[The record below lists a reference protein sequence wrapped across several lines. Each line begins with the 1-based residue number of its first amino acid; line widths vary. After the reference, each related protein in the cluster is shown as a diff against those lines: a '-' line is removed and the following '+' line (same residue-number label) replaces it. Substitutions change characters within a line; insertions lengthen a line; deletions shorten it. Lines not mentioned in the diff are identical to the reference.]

1 MFAQSSNVCTEFQC
15 LHRVPMFAQSSDVCC
30 TCRVIFHMFHSIS
43 PSNISY
49 PLILPSSLQ
58 VLFTHR
64 FSDIHHWNDS
74 DNILQIVCE
83 FIIVDFS
90 WVVLYMCTTVW
101 YLSQVVLIGF
111 PNFGFIIGPSSY
123 GIFKLWIIYD
133 LKIIAILSHALKMP
147 VRAAYI
153 TVLLQL
159 SKTGACLPG

>member
-1 MFAQSSNVCTEFQC
+1 MYAVIFFLHQSITYTGYINFCSLTPLLQERYSWGSNVCTEFQCLHRVPMFTQSSNVCIEFQC

-74 DNILQIVCE
+74 DNILQIVRE

-90 WVVLYMCTTVW
+90 WVVVYM
-101 YLSQVVLIGF
+101 
-111 PNFGFIIGPSSY
+111 
-123 GIFKLWIIYD
+123 
-133 LKIIAILSHALKMP
+133 
-147 VRAAYI
+147 
-153 TVLLQL
+153 
-159 SKTGACLPG
+159 